1 MSRLQRAFT
10 AVRLV
15 NAQQEVRVP
24 MGRMR
29 ALAAFAV
36 QKLRI
41 RAPGMI
47 EITFLGKQAMRRLN
61 RRHKRHDWV
70 TDVLSFRYESEGP
83 SAISTV
89 GEILIAP
96 SQARAYAKQAGL
108 NETQE
113 LGRYVVHGLLH
124 WLGYEDRTE
133 HEQRLMRKR
142 EDRLLCGFGL

>member
-1 MSRLQRAFT
+1 MTRLQRAFT

-15 NAQQEVRVP
+15 NAQREVRVP

-29 ALAAFAV
+29 GLAAFAIE
-36 QKLRI
+36 KLRI

-70 TDVLSFRYESEGP
+70 TDVLSFRYDGDATAP
-83 SAISTV
+83 TTV

-96 SQARAYAKQAGL
+96 SQARAYARKAGL

-133 HEQRLMRKR
+133 REQGLMRKR
-142 EDRLLCGFGL
+142 EDRLLRGFGL